1 MTMIVMNT
9 PYYGPPQGG
18 YPAGPPPAM
27 GRLVVHTS
35 HSANFFILKATG
47 PKVEIDGVPTKVKW
61 GAAPFD
67 VPAGNHQ
74 LRVSTRYLGEFS
86 PAQLPVTV
94 YPGQVL
100 DVFYRPSATIGMAGS
115 IGFQPVKTRGMNKLL
130 WLAVMI
136 VIIVV
141 FAVLAVSVN

>member
-1 MTMIVMNT
+1 MIVMTT
-9 PYYGPPQGG
+9 PYGPSQGG

-27 GRLVVHTS
+27 GRLMVHTS
-35 HSANFFILKATG
+35 HSPNFFMLKATG

-67 VPAGNHQ
+67 VPAGNHN

-94 YPGQVL
+94 YPGQVV
-100 DVFYRPSATIGMAGS
+100 DVFYRPSATIGMKGS
-115 IGFQPVKTRGMNKLL
+115 IGFQPVKTRGMNKVL
-130 WLAVMI
+130 WLEIMI
-136 VIIVV
+136 VILAV
-141 FAVLAVSVN
+141 FAILAVTVN